1 MRSTLFLLTVLS
13 ISPALAEQIDDALC
27 IGRPFD
33 VSISPE
39 LEEIQKAS
47 LTSNF
52 TGEFKT
58 FGDLTSGR
66 LEKFVSGNP
75 QLFRP
80 INLYLQNLYRN
91 RYLDPEQFL
100 SLRCAA
106 IKGINKTDLNG
117 SKGIPNFST
126 HLISQL
132 KFDPTAPS
140 VTEIREK
147 QKFTKHRL
155 LVALKEESTIEMLAS
170 SSSKQAEKKSD
181 NSKDIVKSPSADERN
196 GLNSGPHRGSIAIFG
211 SNISGYHNNVS
222 MTPSRQPFRDA
233 KTEGVRFGGYL
244 PTNGENLS
252 VRLALVGQRT
262 HYEYG
267 YTGSSLQSHEAN
279 GSISLVYGRS
289 NMFTGEGYE
298 VGFGLQRDQH
308 TNNFVVLSGSRGLG
322 AGWSITGSYYDQIS
336 TNRQAYEA
344 PPIGW
349 FKDEYRGGEIGLT
362 KHLFEGVAVS
372 TLYQRQEMESGNGD
386 SYKIDAWYGEV
397 GYFF

>member
-1 MRSTLFLLTVLS
+1 MRSTLFLLTMLS

-27 IGRPFD
+27 IGWPFD

-100 SLRCAA
+100 NLRCAA

-170 SSSKQAEKKSD
+170 SSSKQADKKPG
-181 NSKDIVKSPSADERN
+181 NTKDVAKTPITGEGTGDH
-196 GLNSGPHRGSIAIFG
+196 LGPHRASVAVFG
-211 SNISGYHNNVS
+211 SNLSGYHNNIS
-222 MTPSRQPFRDA
+222 MTPTRQPIRRM
-233 KTEGVRFGGYL
+233 KSEGLVFEGYL
-244 PTNGENLS
+244 PTKAENLS
-252 VRLALVGQRT
+252 IQLSLSGDRT
-262 HYEYG
+262 HYDYG
-267 YTGSSLQSHEAN
+267 YSGSPKQNRNSQGSLL
-279 GSISLVYGRS
+279 LVYGRNNIFS
-289 NMFTGEGYE
+289 GEGQE
-298 VGFGLQRDQH
+298 VGVGLERDED
-308 TNNFVVLSGSRGLG
+308 TNDFIVISGRSGLG
-322 AGWSITGSYYDQIS
+322 HGWSLTGKYSDQIS
-336 TNRQAYEA
+336 TNRQTYEA
-344 PPIGW
+344 STVGW
-349 FKDEYRGGEIGLT
+349 YTEEYSSAAIRLT
-362 KHLFEGVAVS
+362 KHLLKGIAVS
-372 TLYQRQEMESGNGD
+372 TTYREMKMDATNGD
-386 SYKIDAWYGEV
+386 SYKIDGWYGEV